1 MKKRNVYEVED
12 KLCKVWKA
20 LLIMGGVLT
29 LLIAIAQLLE
39 ITILVYTGLI
49 AATLML
55 IVAVITFPIAS
66 WVEKEKQK
74 LKDTESCFETYN
86 RFE

>member
-1 MKKRNVYEVED
+1 MKKRNVYDVED
-12 KLCKVWKA
+12 KLCKIWKT
-20 LLIMGGVLT
+20 LLIVGGVLT
-29 LLIAIAQLLE
+29 LLNVIAQLLE
-39 ITILVYTGLI
+39 ITILVYAGLI
-49 AATLML
+49 AATLMF

-74 LKDTESCFETYN
+74 LKDTESCFEMYN

>member
-20 LLIMGGVLT
+20 LFIMGGVLIP
-29 LLIAIAQLLE
+29 LNFAAQLLE
-39 ITILVYTGLI
+39 IRILMYVGLI
-49 AATLML
+49 AAILMFV
-55 IVAVITFPIAS
+55 VAVILFPIAS

-74 LKDTESCFETYN
+74 LKDTENCFEMYN